1 MTRRVV
7 SLWLPHWPLERRRQS
22 LRRLA
27 STRPGGAGVDAEP
40 REFALVEAGAHGIE
54 LAALSEGA
62 RAAGLR
68 VGQPLTDAR
77 AYCPQLASEP
87 IDRAADADA
96 LAALARWTQQYT
108 PIVGLDGL
116 DGLLLD
122 VTGCA
127 HLRGGEAGL
136 LADMARRL
144 EGMGLTARLALADT
158 TGAAWALARFGSQ
171 AQTVVP
177 SGAARLALADLP
189 VAALRLDGE
198 TVATLRLLGLRR
210 IKELLPLPRAA
221 LARRFRAKAQAEAV
235 VLRLDQ
241 ALGDRGEPV
250 VPLSPPPALC
260 VTRSFGAPLIDRA
273 LVEAWLPRLLGELAE
288 LLARQGQGQGLGVRR
303 LQLTAYRV
311 DGTRQDLFAGM
322 GEPTRD
328 AAHMQRLLAPRM
340 EALEPGFGIE
350 SLSLAASEAGPFL
363 ATQTGFSGDRGA
375 LSLAQL
381 GDRLASRLGER
392 AVYRLGAEA
401 SHVPERAERMRPRG
415 NATRRAALD
424 FDRPRPLL
432 LLDRPEPVSVIAEV
446 PEGPPAR
453 FVWRRLEHRV
463 TRAIGPERIAPEWW
477 RDGEDARTRDYY
489 MVEDVEG
496 RRFWLFR
503 HGLYGGAPGE
513 RGAEPDW
520 FIHGFFG

>member
-1 MTRRVV
+1 MK
-7 SLWLPHWPLERRRQS
+7 
-22 LRRLA
+22 RLA

-40 REFALVEAGAHGIE
+40 REFALVEAGPHGIV
-54 LAALSEGA
+54 LAALNEGA
-62 RAAGLR
+62 QAAGLR
-68 VGQPLTDAR
+68 PGQTLTDAR
-77 AYCPQLASEP
+77 AFCPHLASEP
-87 IDRAADADA
+87 IDRAADAGA
-96 LAALARWTQQYT
+96 LAALARWAEQYT
-108 PIVGLDGL
+108 PIVGLDGEN
-116 DGLLLD
+116 GLLLD
-122 VTGCA
+122 VTGCT
-127 HLRGGEAGL
+127 HLRGGEAGV

-144 EGMGLTARLALADT
+144 ELMGLTARLALADT
-158 TGAAWALARFGSQ
+158 VGCAWALARFG
-171 AQTVVP
+171 AHPQTVVP
-177 SGAARLALADLP
+177 AGAARLALSDLP
-189 VAALRLDGE
+189 VAALRLDSE

-210 IKELLPLPRAA
+210 IGQLLPLPRAA

-250 VPLSPPPALC
+250 VPLNPPPRLHVA
-260 VTRSFGAPLIDRA
+260 RSFGAPLIDRT
-273 LVEAWLPRLLGELAE
+273 LVEAWLPRLLGGLAGLLAE
-288 LLARQGQGQGLGVRR
+288 QGLGVRQMR
-303 LQLTAYRV
+303 LTAFRV
-311 DGTRQDLFAGM
+311 DGTRQDLLAGM

-328 AAHMQRLLAPRM
+328 VAHMQRLLAPRLETL
-340 EALEPGFGIE
+340 EAGFGIE
-350 SLSLAASEAGPFL
+350 SISLAAEEAGPVNTAQGSF
-363 ATQTGFSGDRGA
+363 AGDRGA
-375 LSLAQL
+375 LDLAQL
-381 GDRLASRLGER
+381 GDRLASRLGPQ
-392 AVYRLGAEA
+392 AVYRLAARE

-415 NATRRAALD
+415 AGARRTALD

-477 RDGEDARTRDYY
+477 HDGEDARTRDYY
-489 MVEDVEG
+489 MVEDMEG

-513 RGAEPDW
+513 ADAEPDW

>member
-1 MTRRVV
+1 M
-7 SLWLPHWPLERRRQS
+7 
-22 LRRLA
+22 RRLA
-27 STRPGGAGVDAEP
+27 LMRPGGAGVDAEP
-40 REFALVEAGAHGIE
+40 REFALVEAGPHGIE
-54 LAALSEGA
+54 LAALNEGA
-62 RAAGLR
+62 RTAGLR

-77 AYCPQLASEP
+77 AYCPQLAAEP
-87 IDRAADADA
+87 INRAADAEA
-96 LAALARWTQQYT
+96 LAALARWAEQYT
-108 PIVGLDGL
+108 PVVGLDGV

-122 VTGCA
+122 VAGCA

-158 TGAAWALARFGSQ
+158 VGAAWALARFGSQ
-171 AQTVVP
+171 AQTVAP
-177 SGAARLALADLP
+177 SGAARLALFDLP

-210 IKELLPLPRAA
+210 IGQLLPLPRAA
-221 LARRFRAKAQAEAV
+221 LARRFRAKRQAEAV

-250 VPLSPPPALC
+250 VPLNPPPALC

-273 LVEAWLPRLLGELAE
+273 LVEAWLPRLLGELAD
-288 LLARQGQGQGLGVRR
+288 LLAKQGLGVRR
-303 LQLTAYRV
+303 LRLTAFRA
-311 DGTRQDLFAGM
+311 DGSRQDLLAGM

-328 AAHMQRLLAPRM
+328 VAHMQRLLAPRM
-340 EALEPGFGIE
+340 ETLEAGFGIE
-350 SLSLAASEAGPFL
+350 SLSLAAAEATPFC
-363 ATQTGFSGDRGA
+363 ATQTGFAGDRGA
-375 LSLAQL
+375 LDLAQL
-381 GDRLASRLGER
+381 GDRLASRLGPQ
-392 AVYRLGAEA
+392 AVYRLGAFE
-401 SHVPERAERMRPRG
+401 SHVPERAEQMRPRG
-415 NATRRAALD
+415 AAAREPALD

-432 LLDRPEPVSVIAEV
+432 LLNRPEPVSVIAEV

-513 RGAEPDW
+513 RGTEPDW

>member
-1 MTRRVV
+1 
-7 SLWLPHWPLERRRQS
+7 

-27 STRPGGAGVDAEP
+27 SARPGGAGVDAEP
-40 REFALVEAGAHGIE
+40 REFALVEAGPHGIV
-54 LAALSEGA
+54 LAAISEGA
-62 RAAGLR
+62 KAAGLR
-68 VGQPLTDAR
+68 VGQALTDAR
-77 AYCPQLASEP
+77 AYCPALAAEP
-87 IDRAADADA
+87 IDRAADGGA
-96 LAALARWTQQYT
+96 LAALARWAEQYT

-144 EGMGLTARLALADT
+144 ETMNLTARLALADT
-158 TGAAWALARFGSQ
+158 VGAAWALARFGAQ
-171 AQTVVP
+171 TQTVVP
-177 SGAARLALADLP
+177 QGAARLALADLP

-198 TVATLRLLGLRR
+198 TVATLRRLGLRR
-210 IKELLPLPRAA
+210 IGQLLPLPRAA
-221 LARRFRAKAQAEAV
+221 LARRFRAKEQAEAV
-235 VLRLDQ
+235 VARLDQ
-241 ALGDRGEPV
+241 ALGERGEPV

-273 LVEAWLPRLLGELAE
+273 LVEAWLPRLLAE
-288 LLARQGQGQGLGVRR
+288 LVALLGEQGLGARR
-303 LQLTAYRV
+303 LRLAAFRV
-311 DGTRQDLFAGM
+311 DGSRQDVLAGM

-328 AAHMQRLLAPRM
+328 VAHMQRLLAPRL
-340 EALEPGFGIE
+340 EGLEPGFGVA
-350 SLSLAASEAGPFL
+350 SLSLVAEEATPFL
-363 ATQTGFSGDRGA
+363 AAQTGFAGDRGA
-375 LSLAQL
+375 LDLAQL
-381 GDRLASRLGER
+381 GDRLASRLGPQ
-392 AVYRLGAEA
+392 AVYRLGALA
-401 SHVPERAERMRPRG
+401 SHVPERAERMRPRANSG
-415 NATRRAALD
+415 QGGAGRRAALD
-424 FDRPRPLL
+424 LDRPRPLL

-489 MVEDVEG
+489 MVEDTEG

-513 RGAEPDW
+513 AATEPDW